1 MRPLRSIFLPVCCV
15 FCFAAASV
23 WAAGG
28 ELEALIQRAREAMRA
43 RDYATAIE
51 QLSSATRN
59 FPQEADAWFRLGLAY
74 SADGQIDASIAAY
87 ERTAE
92 LDPTQAKARNNIA
105 NAHFRRGEYETA
117 LSWYD
122 QALAIQPDYLLAQF
136 HRGWVLRHFARH
148 NEAEQSFRQCL
159 EQRPKNDRDRATQFD
174 CLFYYGAL
182 RFRAEDW
189 DVAAK
194 VMEQVVGMNN
204 SHIEA
209 RYYLGMAYRR
219 TGRAAEARRQLDI
232 HRQMLRASRRNDP
245 IQKEQP

>member
-1 MRPLRSIFLPVCCV
+1 MRPLRFIFLPVYCV
-15 FCFAAASV
+15 FCLAVASA
-23 WAAGG
+23 WAADG
-28 ELEALIQRAREAMRA
+28 ELDALIQRAREAMRA

-51 QLSSATRN
+51 QLNSATQK

-74 SADGQIDASIAAY
+74 AADGQVDASIAAY

-92 LDPTQAKARNNIA
+92 LDPEQAKARNNIA
-105 NAHFRRGEYETA
+105 NAHFRRGEYGTA
-117 LSWYD
+117 LSWYE

-136 HRGWVLRHFARH
+136 HRGWVLRQFSRH
-148 NEAEQSFRQCL
+148 EEAERSFRQCL
-159 EQRPKNDRDRATQFD
+159 EQRPKNDRERATQFD

-189 DVAAK
+189 AAAAE

-219 TGRAAEARRQLDI
+219 LGRTEEARRQLDI
-232 HRQMLRASRRNDP
+232 HRQMLRASRRDDTIKKDKP
-245 IQKEQP
+245 